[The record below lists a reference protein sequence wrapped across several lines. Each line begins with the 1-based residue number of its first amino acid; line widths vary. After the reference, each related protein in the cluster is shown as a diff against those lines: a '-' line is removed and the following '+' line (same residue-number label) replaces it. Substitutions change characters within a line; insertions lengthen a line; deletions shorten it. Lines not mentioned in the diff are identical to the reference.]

1 MAGSSA
7 FDVLFIAVNHSI
19 TLMGKV
25 WLIVMVLLR
34 LLVLVFAGYPLYQD
48 EQERFVCN
56 TIQPGCANV
65 CYDLFAPV
73 SLFRFWLVQLLTL
86 CLPSVLFIVY
96 VVHKVSGAL
105 TVDLSSAASSKT
117 FRLLKIR
124 PEPPGGASVS
134 KAPPLAGCFTG
145 AYIVQLVFRTLLEAG
160 FGAAHYYLFGFYIPR
175 RFLCQNPPCTTQVD
189 CYISRPTEKT
199 VMLSFMLGAASLSLL
214 LNMLDFI
221 WAIKRSVRQKSRRK
235 MMMEKLFVEE
245 ERCFLTARQTS
256 TGTEPAPQRDLE
268 AAPGPVESFRKR
280 QGSRGSRAG
289 GMLDFGPEL
298 PALEHCSL
306 PRALRNPDSNSNGNN
321 GYFSQEER
329 DGSEVAL
336 CPQDPT
342 GTPRSIR
349 VSKRSKLKPPPP
361 PRRTLALPSGDVS
374 ATTAVCTRRL
384 GQYTLV
390 GLGSGAEVQTAED
403 GLEKRSEWV

>member
-1 MAGSSA
+1 MAGSS
-7 FDVLFIAVNHSI
+7 VLCLHEFKLPVFSP
-19 TLMGKV
+19 TGKV

-105 TVDLSSAASSKT
+105 TVDLSS
-117 FRLLKIR
+117 
-124 PEPPGGASVS
+124 
-134 KAPPLAGCFTG
+134 APPLAGCFTG

-306 PRALRNPDSNSNGNN
+306 NTLISSSHMSRPVRIIPKWRRVHQFLLRSS
-321 GYFSQEER
+321 SRQQT
-329 DGSEVAL
+329 AA
-336 CPQDPT
+336 
-342 GTPRSIR
+342 
-349 VSKRSKLKPPPP
+349 P
-361 PRRTLALPSGDVS
+361 PRKTLPGAAKRQESNTPSKQNETGMTGLPGPERPS
-374 ATTAVCTRRL
+374 AKP
-384 GQYTLV
+384 QP
-390 GLGSGAEVQTAED
+390 
-403 GLEKRSEWV
+403 